1 MDVAGTEG
9 IAEVNEGWV
18 DEDCLLRTIEKVLKV
33 FQVTVAA
40 ANAVPSAVLVEN
52 EYLARRKPTLHK
64 QKATKVSTK
73 VYNMATCKVNQPYTK
88 TKRHKI

>member
-1 MDVAGTEG
+1 M
-9 IAEVNEGWV
+9 NEGWV
-18 DEDCLLRTIEKVLKV
+18 DEDCLLGPIEKVLKV
-33 FQVTVAA
+33 FEVTVAA

-64 QKATKVSTK
+64 QKQKATKVSTK
-73 VYNMATCKVNQPYTK
+73 VYYNTATCKVNQPYTK

>member
-1 MDVAGTEG
+1 MAGTEG

-40 ANAVPSAVLVEN
+40 ANPVPSAVLVEN

-64 QKATKVSTK
+64 SNYKSLQH
-73 VYNMATCKVNQPYTK
+73 VNA
-88 TKRHKI
+88 